1 MILNTLKPLN
11 DSCDIE
17 VTHMFP
23 AVCTTSQK
31 KECALDIELNIQL
44 SYVP

>member
-1 MILNTLKPLN
+1 MRLNTLKLLN

-17 VTHMFP
+17 VTHMFS

-31 KECALDIELNIQL
+31 RR
-44 SYVP
+44 VR